1 MSDLAKS
8 CQIPVRL
15 QELIAEAPNWMR
27 SWGNLWEEG
36 PKSTV
41 QKRNQWKS
49 SWAFHNQHCRES
61 FLSGS
66 LAACCNNKPH
76 GHILPQFCVLTKV
89 LRGYP
94 RTEAP
99 TPEHHSRSSGLRVV
113 SPWGILISSDIHRLW
128 THRKPKGR
136 AYSGPTLESDIS
148 MFTSAVTHLTSRSLP
163 QVGNIPFR
171 FFLLLCLFDLVWRFA
186 NAKPEVKPCLF
197 IRYHLENLHGQFRS
211 CGYSFH
217 LCMARLLLFQE
228 CLIYD
233 AHGKHGLS
241 FFGASAQLR
250 ADHCGTRIFF
260 WNCCGETDGEI
271 STNSESH
278 LTFFF
283 GHAEVAVTFV
293 SAWKSPFGAT
303 TVKHCGGPAKML
315 ESWRLQNVATET
327 SKMVANQ
334 LC

>member
-1 MSDLAKS
+1 
-8 CQIPVRL
+8 
-15 QELIAEAPNWMR
+15 
-27 SWGNLWEEG
+27 
-36 PKSTV
+36 
-41 QKRNQWKS
+41 
-49 SWAFHNQHCRES
+49 
-61 FLSGS
+61 
-66 LAACCNNKPH
+66 
-76 GHILPQFCVLTKV
+76 
-89 LRGYP
+89 
-94 RTEAP
+94 
-99 TPEHHSRSSGLRVV
+99 
-113 SPWGILISSDIHRLW
+113 
-128 THRKPKGR
+128 
-136 AYSGPTLESDIS
+136 
-148 MFTSAVTHLTSRSLP
+148 MFTSAVTHLTSRSPP

-217 LCMARLLLFQE
+217 LCMVRLLLFQE

-233 AHGKHGLS
+233 AHGKHCLS

-260 WNCCGETDGEI
+260 EI
-271 STNSESH
+271 AVGKLMAKSLPIPESH

-315 ESWRLQNVATET
+315 ESWRLQNVATGNIKNGSNPIVVIT
-327 SKMVANQ
+327 NH
-334 LC
+334 